1 MVSERLYDIDGMSP
15 ICGGPGSIDRAG
27 ALLSALAGG
36 DGSVLVIADP
46 GITALGHTT
55 RLTRGLASEGLEIAV
70 FDEIE
75 GEPSFHDAARASK
88 QAKDCDAAAI
98 LGFGGG
104 SALDLAKAVALGA
117 VCDGPLARFALGRE
131 PLPDVALPIL
141 AIPTTSGTGSEM
153 TRTAILS
160 DQTGAK
166 QWLWGRSLKPRQVL
180 LDPELTVGLPPS
192 LTAATGL
199 DALVHAMEAATSR
212 NASAGNT
219 AIALTAIRMIVDA
232 LPSAIQD
239 PADLEARG
247 AMQLAAAYAG
257 TAIDNAGT
265 AIAHAIGHALAS
277 MVKIHHG
284 QAVAAAM
291 AATLTWNVVDDDGRF
306 ARVAEAMG
314 GGRHARALPDL
325 FTGFA
330 GTIDHSFDLPAA
342 AALDPVALAAQTR
355 QPENATMVKA
365 NWRTPCDDDLLRFA
379 SRVISGS

>member
-1 MVSERLYDIDGMSP
+1 MVSALFYDLDGMPP
-15 ICGGPGSIDRAG
+15 ISGGPGSIDRAG
-27 ALLSALAGG
+27 ALLRPLAG
-36 DGSVLVIADP
+36 DGESVFVIADP
-46 GITALGHTT
+46 GLAALGHTE
-55 RLTRGLASEGLEIAV
+55 RLVSGLTGDGFRVAV
-70 FDEIE
+70 FDDIQ
-75 GEPSFHDAARASK
+75 GEPGFHDAARASQ
-88 QAKDCDAAAI
+88 QAKDCATRAI
-98 LGFGGG
+98 VGFGGG
-104 SALDLAKAVALGA
+104 SALDLAKAVAVGA
-117 VCDGPLARFALGRE
+117 ACDGPLTRFALGRG
-131 PLPDVALPIL
+131 PLPDGALPIL

-180 LDPELTVGLPPS
+180 LDQGLTVGLPPY

-199 DALVHAMEAATSR
+199 DALVHAMEAATNR

-219 AIALTAIRMIVDA
+219 AIALTAIRMIVAA

-277 MVKIHHG
+277 MVKMHHG

-291 AATLTWNVVDDDGRF
+291 AATLPWNVENDDGRF
-306 ARVAEAMG
+306 ARVADAMG
-314 GGRHARALPDL
+314 GGRDAGALPDL
-325 FTGFA
+325 FA
-330 GTIDHSFDLPAA
+330 GLAGSIDHSFELTADE
-342 AALDPVALAAQTR
+342 LDPAALAAQIR
-355 QPENATMVKA
+355 QPENATMLQA
-365 NWRTPCDDDLLRFA
+365 NWRTPGNDDLLRFA
-379 SRVISGS
+379 SRVLSGS